1 MVRQQSPSISSQF
14 QLWPVSQTQM
24 ARSNK
29 QGQVIYKTMSSTDCL
44 LQAMASHAQP
54 HPKSSK
60 SASLLPDKPWTESL
74 VQPGMGS
81 HSGQPGPAMGSKV
94 QQSLARQARSSH
106 GQQSPATNMKH
117 LQHCTTRSNQVWQP
131 DKPWTA
137 GQTQTHLA
145 LSRPGYGSIQPWAAR
160 PSNGHQIQPWKGPVM
175 SSQIQPWAA
184 RPTWPGSAM
193 TSQQWSG
200 SKVLQYPA
208 SSNYGQ

>member
-1 MVRQQSPSISSQF
+1 MAKQQWQVLCYFLTHLAMAVADRSSHRQPGPTKSNKASQVKP
-14 QLWPVSQTQM
+14 WE
-24 ARSNK
+24 ARS
-29 QGQVIYKTMSSTDCL
+29 
-44 LQAMASHAQP
+44 
-54 HPKSSK
+54 SK
-60 SASLLPDKPWTESL
+60 
-74 VQPGMGS
+74 VQQ
-81 HSGQPGPAMGSKV
+81 GQPGPAMGSNV
-94 QQSLARQARSSH
+94 
-106 GQQSPATNMKH
+106 QQSPATNMKH